1 MSEFYLNE
9 LIEGMPIIYN
19 RNNTITSPNVELT
32 LIDVINESDVLPL
45 SKMGKAF
52 KKQVQTLTNIL
63 S

>member
-19 RNNTITSPNVELT
+19 RNNTITSPSVEIT
-32 LIDVINESDVLPL
+32 LIDVISESDVLPL
-45 SKMGKAF
+45 SKMGRAF